1 MKDRFSFRQF
11 DVVQEGCA
19 MKVGTDGVLLGSWAN
34 GGHRILDVGCG
45 TGLIALMMAQRFP
58 AAEIDAIDI
67 DHDAFET
74 AHRNVEQSPFSDR
87 IIVAR
92 AQVQEWQPI
101 HRCVHDAQTLPLYDA
116 IVCNP
121 PFFINSLQCPD
132 NKRTVARH
140 AETLTFSELMASAER
155 LMAEEGE
162 ISVVIPVEVK
172 SLMDEAA
179 ILVGLFPH
187 RICMFRT
194 TDRKP
199 PRRVLLSYTKKPRRM
214 ESEEMVLGDET
225 YRRLTGDFYL

>member
-1 MKDRFSFRQF
+1 M
-11 DVVQEGCA
+11 
-19 MKVGTDGVLLGSWAN
+19 
-34 GGHRILDVGCG
+34 
-45 TGLIALMMAQRFP
+45 
-58 AAEIDAIDI
+58 
-67 DHDAFET
+67 
-74 AHRNVEQSPFSDR
+74 
-87 IIVAR
+87 
-92 AQVQEWQPI
+92 
-101 HRCVHDAQTLPLYDA
+101 
-116 IVCNP
+116 
-121 PFFINSLQCPD
+121 
-132 NKRTVARH
+132 ARH

-172 SLMDEAA
+172 SLMDETA